1 MKKIETMKAIVTPA
15 DLTRRTMLALPLA
28 AAALQGA
35 TIPRPTPALK
45 IPRPG
50 GVPPIELSAY
60 KGKVVAMFFLLTT
73 CPHCKAFSKALT
85 NVSKELG
92 PMGFQ
97 VVGAAIN
104 DDTGRLVTGF
114 AQETGATFPV
124 GYVKQEIANQYL
136 EFTTMMTMYMPQL
149 ALIDRKGMIRYQHGG
164 DDEKFFND
172 GEVNLRKEV
181 KLLLAEGG
189 AGAAPK
195 AAPKSKVPT
204 KNSL

>member
-1 MKKIETMKAIVTPA
+1 MKKTVMTPA
-15 DLTRRTMLALPLA
+15 NLTRRTVLALPLA

-35 TIPRPTPALK
+35 NLPRPTPALK

-50 GVPPIELSAY
+50 GVPPIDPAAH

-73 CPHCKAFSKALT
+73 CPHCKAFSRALT

-92 PMGFQ
+92 PLGFD
-97 VVGAAIN
+97 VVAAAIN

-114 AQETGATFPV
+114 VQETGATFPV
-124 GYVKQEIANQYL
+124 GFVKQEVCNEYL
-136 EFTTMMTMYMPQL
+136 QHPSMVTMYMPQL

-172 GEVNLRKEV
+172 GENNLRKEV
-181 KLLLAEGG
+181 KLLLAEKATGG
-189 AGAAPK
+189 APAAAPK
-195 AAPKSKVPT
+195 AAPKGKVPSE
-204 KNSL
+204 KGI